1 SVIDNSD
8 NLINEISAD
17 SLESA
22 SPIALTPP
30 PAKPPRHN
38 DESPS
43 SSSVEIGSPPT
54 KPPRHFSL
62 YSNAEDDGLI
72 QQTDN
77 AVKK

>member
-1 SVIDNSD
+1 TTTYEQQLTQSLLNTPSSVIDNSD

-22 SPIALTPP
+22 SPVALTPP

-62 YSNAEDDGLI
+62 YS
-72 QQTDN
+72 
-77 AVKK
+77 